1 MIPSEALDRVIEKE
15 TFAEIL
21 ACLTPEELAVAAL
34 RLEGLSNAG
43 IGTLLGMSRQAV
55 RKRLIKAQM
64 RIIYTRPELAPA
76 LRGRC
81 TSNGP
86 VAPPATLPLEHGWLC
101 DPGQAVAQV
110 HDDDVQGIIP
120 QPAGESKQ

>member
-1 MIPSEALDRVIEKE
+1 MISSEALDRVVERE

-21 ACLTPEELAVAAL
+21 VCLTPQELAVAAL
-34 RLEGLSNAG
+34 RLEGLSDAE

-55 RKRLIKAQM
+55 RQRLAKAQL

-81 TSNGP
+81 PSNGTA
-86 VAPPATLPLEHGWLC
+86 APPATLPLEHGWLC
-101 DPGQAVAQV
+101 DPWQAGANARDDAQ
-110 HDDDVQGIIP
+110 GSRP
-120 QPAGESKQ
+120 ES